1 MFFLFPESRMSLDS
15 FASTSSASSC
25 SSLMT
30 KVPTPTS
37 PTTFEPVQKKKA
49 IETQPTMST
58 MSSFV
63 MRTSTAEK
71 HKIDKQI
78 AKAIFATNS
87 SFRCIEN
94 LEVKK
99 AIQLLRPGYTPPSRK
114 TVATSLLDE
123 IYEEEKEK
131 YFSSLSG
138 QSVNMSID
146 GWSNVHNEP
155 VICATIT
162 TEDGQ
167 ALLYETIDT
176 SGNPHT
182 SEYLTQIVCDL
193 ISSCELKYKCTVK
206 SFVTDNAANMTLMRK
221 TLEEKTNAKVI
232 TYGCSAHIFN
242 LLCKDFQVKDVIEH
256 VVQIVKYFRNNHLAR
271 AKFSQAGGSA
281 LVLPSDVRWNS
292 LGNCLEMYVTQW
304 DIILKICEENKNEID
319 STIYRK
325 VSNIAIKHAA
335 QDYLNILKPISV
347 ALDTVQRKNAT
358 IADTVEQWKH
368 LQYIFD
374 ESVELPLQ
382 KTQQFN
388 NRYKQALTPYHFIAY
403 MLNPQKTKYQLTPEE
418 KNIALETIKELHEN
432 NGLLPLVIKLNARS
446 APFKQV
452 MFSDEVIK
460 NVNGLQWWLS
470 QNDEPEILK
479 QLPIIKQFLCATAS
493 SASVERVFSS
503 FGLVHS
509 DIRNRLGIEKGGKLV
524 FLFKLYNENE

>member
-162 TEDGQ
+162 TEDRQ
-167 ALLYETIDT
+167 DERD
-176 SGNPHT
+176 
-182 SEYLTQIVCDL
+182 
-193 ISSCELKYKCTVK
+193 
-206 SFVTDNAANMTLMRK
+206 K
-221 TLEEKTNAKVI
+221 T
-232 TYGCSAHIFN
+232 
-242 LLCKDFQVKDVIEH
+242 
-256 VVQIVKYFRNNHLAR
+256 
-271 AKFSQAGGSA
+271 
-281 LVLPSDVRWNS
+281 
-292 LGNCLEMYVTQW
+292 
-304 DIILKICEENKNEID
+304 
-319 STIYRK
+319 
-325 VSNIAIKHAA
+325 
-335 QDYLNILKPISV
+335 
-347 ALDTVQRKNAT
+347 
-358 IADTVEQWKH
+358 
-368 LQYIFD
+368 
-374 ESVELPLQ
+374 
-382 KTQQFN
+382 
-388 NRYKQALTPYHFIAY
+388 
-403 MLNPQKTKYQLTPEE
+403 
-418 KNIALETIKELHEN
+418 
-432 NGLLPLVIKLNARS
+432 
-446 APFKQV
+446 
-452 MFSDEVIK
+452 
-460 NVNGLQWWLS
+460 
-470 QNDEPEILK
+470 
-479 QLPIIKQFLCATAS
+479 
-493 SASVERVFSS
+493 
-503 FGLVHS
+503 
-509 DIRNRLGIEKGGKLV
+509 
-524 FLFKLYNENE
+524 